1 MMKDQGDSSFASF
14 AERRFHLKENG
25 TDVKTELLAGLTTFA
40 TMSYVLAVV
49 PNMLSKS
56 GIDKAGALTALI
68 LMVVICSGV
77 QPPLLFGSRY
87 EFRSHHQQ
95 PGFHRDVR

>member
-1 MMKDQGDSSFASF
+1 MEEQRESAFASF
-14 AERRFHLKENG
+14 AERHFHLKENG

-40 TMSYVLAVV
+40 TMSYVLAVI

-68 LMVVICSGV
+68 LMVVLCSGAMAIYTNRPSAWRPV
-77 QPPLLFGSRY
+77 
-87 EFRSHHQQ
+87 
-95 PGFHRDVR
+95 